1 MEIFSDSLYSGIHS
15 MKYIDDI
22 FFVNLMSC
30 QNVYDSVLQ
39 TKLGHMSAKT
49 PVGSLGHFK
58 VQQHETLK
66 IFVT

>member
-1 MEIFSDSLYSGIHS
+1 

-49 PVGSLGHFK
+49 PVGSLGHF
-58 VQQHETLK
+58 
-66 IFVT
+66 